1 MTAGAPVQGVGVGA
15 APVGVIAIC
24 RPGVLEDEKTDKLR
38 TRMFP
43 ISNKKQQR
51 FYSSNQGNRGFMSL
65 LRPIDDELSLT
76 ATASNDEN
84 DNDND
89 NSDGEEYTDQEQGQS
104 SPTSRYP
111 SSKKGGG
118 AQGGTHLPEFSSG
131 EHNLNSN
138 SRQVQRSNRYRRK
151 ATIEIINH

>member
-111 SSKKGGG
+111 SSKKGVRICQNSVVGNITST
-118 AQGGTHLPEFSSG
+118 AIADRYKEATDIG
-131 EHNLNSN
+131 EK
-138 SRQVQRSNRYRRK
+138 QQ
-151 ATIEIINH
+151 